1 MAFGKNKKINTHMLN
16 DYESI
21 KLLKLIKSEKIFF
34 HFCLTL
40 NEVETLEKKK
50 KTQKRILFRVVA
62 I

>member
-1 MAFGKNKKINTHMLN
+1 LVKTKKINTHMLN

-40 NEVETLEKKK
+40 NEVETLEKK
-50 KTQKRILFRVVA
+50 TQKRILFRVVA

>member
-1 MAFGKNKKINTHMLN
+1 MLN

-34 HFCLTL
+34 FHFCLTL
-40 NEVETLEKKK
+40 NEVETLEKK
-50 KTQKRILFRVVA
+50 TQKRILFRVVA